1 MAAYDHNALA
11 HRRKGPQ
18 KACAN
23 HCMIIN
29 PINIVWNTDNN
40 PNGRRKST
48 YILCLSLIVEETFLN
63 VVSHESLEFHG
74 FISDMN
80 CQFMGSDLPHQYR
93 HRVERKGLFVFFGK
107 QSNLAPKSG
116 VDFT

>member
-18 KACAN
+18 KACGN
-23 HCMIIN
+23 HCMIID

-48 YILCLSLIVEETFLN
+48 YILCLSLIVEETLKFLTR
-63 VVSHESLEFHG
+63 VQS
-74 FISDMN
+74 FI
-80 CQFMGSDLPHQYR
+80 GSYQI
-93 HRVERKGLFVFFGK
+93 
-107 QSNLAPKSG
+107 
-116 VDFT
+116 